1 MRAMSIRSGRP
12 TPTAC
17 IRRTARSAHRR
28 GRNIRRG
35 LTILGRLIWH
45 VGIRGTY
52 RRAFWRFALGRL
64 RHGDLHGLIMVS
76 LVAHHLI
83 LFAEE
88 ASSGRRDASHYT
100 FKPRERLVAAE

>member
-1 MRAMSIRSGRP
+1 MSIRSGRP

-17 IRRTARSAHRR
+17 IPPDSALRAPTLA
-28 GRNIRRG
+28 NIRRG
-35 LTILGRLIWH
+35 ADDPRAPHLACRH
-45 VGIRGTY
+45 PRDY
-52 RRAFWRFALGRL
+52 RRAFWRFAWAGC
-64 RHGDLHGLIMVS
+64 GVAIDGLIMVS

-83 LFAEE
+83 LFCRE